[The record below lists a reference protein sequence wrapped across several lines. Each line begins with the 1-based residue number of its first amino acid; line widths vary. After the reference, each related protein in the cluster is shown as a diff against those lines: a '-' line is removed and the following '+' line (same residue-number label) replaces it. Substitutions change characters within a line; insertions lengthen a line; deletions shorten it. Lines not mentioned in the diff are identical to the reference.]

1 MIEKQAKMSRLNQAL
16 TRETD
21 QPPVHQTR
29 RAVVRSLSASA
40 LGAMGA
46 MGAMGA
52 GLLPQPANAQ
62 TAATFPNKPMRW
74 IVPFP
79 PGGPTDSFSRPV
91 AQKLSEILGQPVVVE
106 NIPGAGASIGM
117 DRIAKSA
124 PDGYTIGLATTGT
137 HSINPHLYGARLPHD
152 TTRDF
157 TPLTLAV
164 RYVNVLVVN
173 PKIPVTTVAELV
185 AYAKANPGKVTFGSA
200 GNGSSNHLSGE
211 ALKVVTG
218 APMQHI
224 PYRGSAPALADVIA
238 GNITF
243 MFDIPI
249 TAMPSVNAGRVRVLA
264 VSSDNR
270 SPYYPQVPTMAE
282 SGVKGFSDVGS
293 DLWFGIVG
301 PAGIPKPIAQKLN
314 EALIQAIRSP
324 EIRQRM
330 SAAGFEQW
338 TSTSDEFAK
347 VIKTD
352 RDRWGPIVKA
362 SGAIVD

>member
-1 MIEKQAKMSRLNQAL
+1 MTFCRPL
-16 TRETD
+16 R
-21 QPPVHQTR
+21 QPLR
-29 RAVVRSLSASA
+29 RA
-40 LGAMGA
+40 
-46 MGAMGA
+46 
-52 GLLPQPANAQ
+52 LLA
-62 TAATFPNKPMRW
+62 TAAVAASLTLAQPVRAQAAKEAAAKDAAAGFPNKPLRW

-91 AQKLSEILGQPVVVE
+91 AQKLGEILGQPVIVE
-106 NIPGAGASIGM
+106 NVPGAGASIGM
-117 DRIAKSA
+117 ERVARSA

-137 HSINPHLYGARLPHD
+137 HSINPHLYGAKLPHD
-152 TTRDF
+152 TSRDF
-157 TPLTLAV
+157 SPLTLAL
-164 RYVNVLVVN
+164 RYMNVLLVN
-173 PKIPVTTVAELV
+173 PKLPVNSAADLV

-211 ALKVVTG
+211 TLKVVSS

-224 PYRGSAPALADVIA
+224 PYRGSALALADVIG

-249 TAMPSVNAGRVRVLA
+249 TAVPAAQSGRVKILA
-264 VSSDNR
+264 IASDKR
-270 SPYYPQVPTMAE
+270 SPFYKDIPTMAE
-282 SGVKGFSDVGS
+282 SGVKGFTDVGS

-301 PAGIPKPIAQKLN
+301 PAGIPKPVVQKLN
-314 EALIQAIRSP
+314 AALIQAIRSP

-330 SAAGFEQW
+330 AASGFEQW
-338 TSTSDEFAK
+338 TSTPEEFAV

-362 SGAIVD
+362 SGAKVD

>member
-1 MIEKQAKMSRLNQAL
+1 MKHPLK
-16 TRETD
+16 
-21 QPPVHQTR
+21 
-29 RAVVRSLSASA
+29 RAVLLACAAA
-40 LGAMGA
+40 LLTGGAA
-46 MGAMGA
+46 VA
-52 GLLPQPANAQ
+52 QPY
-62 TAATFPNKPMRW
+62 PNKPLKW

-173 PKIPVTTVAELV
+173 PKLGINTVADLV

-211 ALKVVTG
+211 ALRYVTG

-224 PYRGSAPALADVIA
+224 PYRGSAPALADVIG

-243 MFDIPI
+243 MFDIPV
-249 TAMPSVNAGRVRVLA
+249 TAMPSAKAGRVKAIA
-264 VSSDNR
+264 VSGEKR
-270 SPYYPQVPTMAE
+270 SPYVPDVPSMTEA
-282 SGVKGFSDVGS
+282 GVKGFNEVGS
-293 DLWFGIVG
+293 DLWFGIVA
-301 PAGIPKPIAQKLN
+301 PAGIPKPVAARLN
-314 EALIQAIRSP
+314 EALIQALRSV
-324 EIRQRM
+324 EVRERV
-330 SAAGFEQW
+330 AAQGFELW
-338 TSTSDEFAK
+338 TSTQEEFAR
-347 VIKTD
+347 VIKAD
-352 RDRWGPIVKA
+352 RDRWGTLVRA
-362 SGAIVD
+362 SGAKID